1 MFSLEMS
8 DEESREWK
16 RRVQELE
23 SSGDTE
29 DRIVAILMESKIGG
43 FGLLE
48 KIAREKAKALL
59 ERFDLIV

>member
-1 MFSLEMS
+1 MFLEMS

-23 SSGDTE
+23 SSDNTE
-29 DRIVAILMESKIGG
+29 DRIVAILMDSKVGG
-43 FGLLE
+43 FGLIE
-48 KIAREKAKALL
+48 KTAREKAKALL

>member
-1 MFSLEMS
+1 
-8 DEESREWK
+8 
-16 RRVQELE
+16 
-23 SSGDTE
+23 
-29 DRIVAILMESKIGG
+29 MESKIGG